1 MAPILYLVRHGE
13 GKHNLNNSHHLRDA
27 HLTDRGKDQC
37 RHLRDTFPYRDDVS
51 LILASPLRRTIQTA
65 AHAFHP
71 GLEKR
76 QIPFILV
83 PRAQEISK
91 QACDIGQDCDVL
103 KAEIPQLIAS
113 GAPEFDQANLDITL
127 LEDGWNSKFGQK
139 GIYAPT
145 SEAVRRRAAELRT
158 WLWKLPHEHVVLVTH
173 GAFLHYLTEDWSL
186 YDRQRGTAYR
196 NCEYRRFTFT
206 EDSTESEAHLLE
218 VGGSS
223 TKIGRPLGVDAHVL
237 QEIEEVEGAK

>member
-13 GKHNLNNSHHLRDA
+13 GEHNLNNSHHFRDA
-27 HLTDRGKDQC
+27 HLTDTGKDQC
-37 RHLRDTFPYRDDVS
+37 RDLRDTFPYHDDIS

-65 AHAFHP
+65 AHAFH
-71 GLEKR
+71 LALKKR
-76 QIPFILV
+76 QVPFALV
-83 PRAQEISK
+83 PKAQEISK

-113 GAPEFDQANLDITL
+113 GAAGFDQANLDTSL
-127 LEDGWNSKFGQK
+127 LEDGWNSKK

-145 SEAVRRRAAELRT
+145 SEAVRSRAAELRT
-158 WLWKLPHEHVVLVTH
+158 WLWKLPHKHVVLVTH

-196 NCEYRRFTFT
+196 NCEYRQFTFT
-206 EDSTESEAHLLE
+206 DESTESEAHLLE
-218 VGGSS
+218 VGGNS
-223 TKIGRPLGVDAHVL
+223 TKIGRPLGVDAQVL